1 MALLLCDLFVQFL
14 SLCAAAAAA
23 ASRSGRCPARHYV
36 QQLLPLVQAKA
47 WPFTAIISHR
57 MPLQQGV
64 EAYKMFA
71 EVTCY
76 FVTSCMSFSCYTW
89 QSHAILA
96 TGMAASVASRCYV
109 LQPVRVVGC

>member
-1 MALLLCDLFVQFL
+1 M
-14 SLCAAAAAA
+14 
-23 ASRSGRCPARHYV
+23 
-36 QQLLPLVQAKA
+36 QQLLPLVQAQA

-76 FVTSCMSFSCYTW
+76 YVTSCMLYYAAPGRAMPSLRQTW
-89 QSHAILA
+89 LLVLP
-96 TGMAASVASRCYV
+96 AAVICCSQCV
-109 LQPVRVVGC
+109 